1 MLFKRVLHTAMNQGI
16 PVRSGVGTG
25 IFSNVRIA
33 TKTEDAA
40 YTLTVDDMAGGVV
53 QFTSLSAG
61 RVVTTPTAA
70 DILAAAT
77 DMDVG
82 DAFQIVVSAVA
93 AFAITWAAGTG
104 VTLAGRATTPASSST
119 SIFVRKTSST
129 TVTWTVL

>member
-1 MLFKRVLHTAMNQGI
+1 MLFKRVLHTSMNQGI
-16 PVRSGVGTG
+16 PVRSGSGTG
-25 IFSNVRIA
+25 IFSNARIS
-33 TKTEDAA
+33 TRTEDAA

-53 QFTSLSAG
+53 QFTSLTAG
-61 RVVTTPTAA
+61 RTVTTPTAA

-82 DAFQIVVSAVA
+82 DAFQIIVSAVA

-119 SIFVRKTSST
+119 NIFVRKTSAT
-129 TVTWTVL
+129 TVIWTVL